1 MIGMPDKTPRKVDD
15 GITLIMALK
24 ATSDW
29 DRRISSITYVDYSYD
44 VINKIFKWHHRSAA
58 IPVYKGSP
66 RADDLGENDGTR
78 ALYEALKKRKTDN
91 ISIRS
96 YD

>member
-29 DRRISSITYVDYSYD
+29 VVELAQLPMWTT
-44 VINKIFKWHHRSAA
+44 ATM
-58 IPVYKGSP
+58 
-66 RADDLGENDGTR
+66 L
-78 ALYEALKKRKTDN
+78 
-91 ISIRS
+91 SIRF
-96 YD
+96 